1 MDGLQKLSENAV
13 VFRKWRSSYHAYVDR
28 VEQNLIYEKD
38 LLFSCRCMCNKA
50 QTAKTLFRS
59 ETGYLMN
66 FHSISDMN
74 KQLPHPAQVP
84 GSTAETS
91 PLAETLTNFKERKN
105 DDTIKS
111 KTIQ

>member
-1 MDGLQKLSENAV
+1 
-13 VFRKWRSSYHAYVDR
+13 
-28 VEQNLIYEKD
+28 
-38 LLFSCRCMCNKA
+38 
-50 QTAKTLFRS
+50 
-59 ETGYLMN
+59 MN

-74 KQLPHPAQVP
+74 KQLLHPAQVP

-91 PLAETLTNFKERKN
+91 PQAETLTNFKERKN

>member
-1 MDGLQKLSENAV
+1 MRTL
-13 VFRKWRSSYHAYVDR
+13 DR
-28 VEQNLIYEKD
+28 VEQNLIYEKRTC
-38 LLFSCRCMCNKA
+38 LFSCRCMCNKA
-50 QTAKTLFRS
+50 QTAKPCSDQKRVI
-59 ETGYLMN
+59 LMN

>member
-1 MDGLQKLSENAV
+1 
-13 VFRKWRSSYHAYVDR
+13 
-28 VEQNLIYEKD
+28 
-38 LLFSCRCMCNKA
+38 
-50 QTAKTLFRS
+50 
-59 ETGYLMN
+59 MN

-91 PLAETLTNFKERKN
+91 PLAEILTNFKERKN

>member
-1 MDGLQKLSENAV
+1 MV
-13 VFRKWRSSYHAYVDR
+13 CF
-28 VEQNLIYEKD
+28 
-38 LLFSCRCMCNKA
+38 
-50 QTAKTLFRS
+50 TLFRS

>member
-1 MDGLQKLSENAV
+1 
-13 VFRKWRSSYHAYVDR
+13 
-28 VEQNLIYEKD
+28 
-38 LLFSCRCMCNKA
+38 
-50 QTAKTLFRS
+50 
-59 ETGYLMN
+59 MN
-66 FHSISDMN
+66 FHAISDMN

-111 KTIQ
+111 KPSNKNLKRASVPGAGGSITVEAALSVPIFFLQ